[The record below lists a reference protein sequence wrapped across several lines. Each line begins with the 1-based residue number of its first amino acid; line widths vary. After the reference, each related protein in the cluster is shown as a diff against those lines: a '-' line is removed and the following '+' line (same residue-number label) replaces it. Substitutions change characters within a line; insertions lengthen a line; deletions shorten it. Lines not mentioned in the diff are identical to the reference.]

1 MPAGMKCINGTLSGF
16 WFSALVATASK
27 FTFHGTFFYM
37 LKYLPKTFTFGE
49 AFIVSQGLTLF
60 LLNVFLKFSSS
71 IFLSEFASNFTD
83 MERMTTILQV
93 GLFGVAFLV
102 GCCHF
107 VPYFRGIA
115 FYTLLAI
122 VGFVIV
128 LFPIDDNFAAIVL
141 LEFILADM
149 RRVRIID
156 NIILYPLIR
165 TLFPC
170 LAFDNYAVLRPA
182 HCHSHRGD
190 LAHQP
195 KPVFEYSCA
204 EDIPRARCVGVCA
217 RFHLRVH
224 IPLHSERRGVGADD
238 SARDDASDRAVASE
252 RRASVGGEGL
262 HRREGRR
269 CSRTDAALS
278 AHRLCNAN
286 LAPPKPVRVFRR

>member
-1 MPAGMKCINGTLSGF
+1 MKCVNGILSGF

-27 FTFHGTFFYM
+27 FTFHGIFFYM
-37 LKYLPKTFTFGE
+37 LKYLPKSFTYGE
-49 AFIVSQGLTLF
+49 AFIVSQGVSLF
-60 LLNVFLKFSSS
+60 LLNVFLKFSSV
-71 IFLSEFASNFTD
+71 FDYEPYTD
-83 MERMTTILQV
+83 MEKMTTILQV

-115 FYTLLAI
+115 FYALLAI

-128 LFPIDDNFAAIVL
+128 LFPIGDNVAAILL

-156 NIILYPLIR
+156 YIIQYPLIK
-165 TLFPC
+165 TLLSC
-170 LAFDNYAVLRPA
+170 LAFDNYAVLWPA
-182 HCHSHRGD
+182 HCNSHRGD

-204 EDIPRARCVGVCA
+204 EDIPRARCASVCA
-217 RFHLRVH
+217 RTHLRVH
-224 IPLHSERRGVGADD
+224 VPLHSERRGSGADD
-238 SARDDASDRAVASE
+238 SAGDDASDRAVASE
-252 RRASVGGEGL
+252 RRAPVGGEGL
-262 HRREGRR
+262 HRREGCRS
-269 CSRTDAALS
+269 SRSNANLS
-278 AHRLCNAN
+278 ARRLCDAN